1 MKVLLFDIEGT
12 TTDINF
18 VHKVLFPYAT
28 ERIAEYVR
36 KHPDHPAVREVLAQ
50 LPAPSID
57 GAIALL
63 LAWIAEDKKA
73 GALKTLQGE
82 IWVEGYESGAFKG
95 HVYPDVRPAWEDWK
109 KQGLK
114 LAIYSSGSVAA
125 QKLIFGHS
133 ENGDLTPL
141 LSAYFDTKVGAKREF
156 KSYQT
161 IAEELKVPVADVTFF
176 SDIKEE
182 LDAARAAGM
191 KTIHLFRSE
200 TVPTDHASTT
210 TFAGL
215 QF

>member
-28 ERIAEYVR
+28 ERMADFVR
-36 KHPDHPAVREVLAQ
+36 KNPQHPAVLEVGQ
-50 LPAPSID
+50 PSTEA
-57 GAIALL
+57 AISTLME
-63 LAWIAEDKKA
+63 WIREDKKV

-82 IWVEGYESGAFKG
+82 IWVEGYKNGAFKG
-95 HVYPDVRPAWEDWK
+95 HVYPDVKPAWENWK
-109 KQGLK
+109 KQGLT
-114 LAIYSSGSVAA
+114 LAIYSSGSVPA

-133 ENGDLTPL
+133 QDGDLTPL
-141 LSAYFDTKVGAKREF
+141 LSAYFDTKVGGKREF
-156 KSYQT
+156 KSYET
-161 IAEELKVPVADVTFF
+161 IANELKVPAQEVTFF

-191 KTIHLFRSE
+191 KTIHLFRSG
-200 TVPTDHASTT
+200 TMPTDHASTT

>member
-36 KHPDHPAVREVLAQ
+36 KNPEHPAVHEVMAQ
-50 LPAPSID
+50 LPTPTID

-63 LAWIAEDKKA
+63 LAWIAEDKKI
-73 GALKTLQGE
+73 GALKTLQGD
-82 IWVEGYESGAFKG
+82 IWTEGYKSGAFKG

-114 LAIYSSGSVAA
+114 LAIYSSGSVTA

-161 IAEELKVPVADVTFF
+161 IAEELKVPAADVTFF

-191 KTIHLFRSE
+191 KTIHLFRSG
-200 TVPTDHASTT
+200 TVPTDHTSTS

>member
-28 ERIAEYVR
+28 ERMADFVR
-36 KHPDHPAVREVLAQ
+36 KNPQHPAVLEVGQSSTDATISTLM
-50 LPAPSID
+50 
-57 GAIALL
+57 G
-63 LAWIAEDKKA
+63 WIREDKKV

-82 IWVEGYESGAFKG
+82 IWVEGYHHGAFKG
-95 HVYPDVRPAWEDWK
+95 HVYPDVKPAWEHWK
-109 KQGLK
+109 KQGLT
-114 LAIYSSGSVAA
+114 LAIYSSGSVPA

-133 ENGDLTPL
+133 QDGDLTPL
-141 LSAYFDTKVGAKREF
+141 LSAYFDTKVGGKRESR
-156 KSYQT
+156 SYET
-161 IAEELKVPVADVTFF
+161 IANELKVPSAEVTFF

-191 KTIHLFRSE
+191 KTVHLFRSG
-200 TVPTDHASTT
+200 TAPTDHASAT

>member
-28 ERIAEYVR
+28 ERMAEFVR
-36 KHPDHPAVREVLAQ
+36 KNPQHPAVLEVGQPTTEATIGTLM
-50 LPAPSID
+50 
-57 GAIALL
+57 
-63 LAWIAEDKKA
+63 AWIREDKKI

-82 IWVEGYESGAFKG
+82 IWVEGYRSGAFMG
-95 HVYPDVRPAWEDWK
+95 HVYPDVKPAWENWK
-109 KQGLK
+109 KQGLT
-114 LAIYSSGSVAA
+114 LAIYSSGSVSA

-133 ENGDLTPL
+133 QDGDLTPY
-141 LSAYFDTKVGAKREF
+141 LSAYFDTKVGGKREF
-156 KSYQT
+156 KSYET
-161 IAEELKVPVADVTFF
+161 IAQELKVLPAEVTFF

-182 LDAARAAGM
+182 LDAARITGM
-191 KTIHLFRSE
+191 KTVHLFRSGIA
-200 TVPTDHASTT
+200 PTDHTSST

>member
-28 ERIAEYVR
+28 ERMADFVR
-36 KHPDHPAVREVLAQ
+36 KNPQHPAVLEVGQ
-50 LPAPSID
+50 PSTEA
-57 GAIALL
+57 AISTLMD
-63 LAWIAEDKKA
+63 WIREDKKV

-82 IWVEGYESGAFKG
+82 IWVEGYRTGAFKG
-95 HVYPDVRPAWEDWK
+95 HVYPDVKPAWETWK
-109 KQGLK
+109 HQGLT

-133 ENGDLTPL
+133 QDGDLTPL
-141 LSAYFDTKVGAKREF
+141 LSAYFDTKVGGKREF
-156 KSYQT
+156 KSYET
-161 IAEELKVPVADVTFF
+161 IAKELKVPAAEVTFF

-191 KTIHLFRSE
+191 KTVHLFRSGIA
-200 TVPTDHASTT
+200 PTDHASTT
-210 TFAGL
+210 TFADL

>member
-28 ERIAEYVR
+28 ERMADFVR
-36 KHPDHPAVREVLAQ
+36 QNPTHPAVIEVGQTNIEATIQILMQ
-50 LPAPSID
+50 
-57 GAIALL
+57 
-63 LAWIAEDKKA
+63 WIREDKKV

-82 IWVEGYESGAFKG
+82 IWAEGYASGAFKG
-95 HVYPDVRPAWEDWK
+95 HVYPDVKPAWENWQ
-109 KQGLK
+109 KQGRT

-133 ENGDLTPL
+133 QDGDLTPL
-141 LSAYFDTKVGAKREF
+141 LSAYFDTKVGGKREF
-156 KSYQT
+156 KSYEN
-161 IAEELKVPVADVTFF
+161 IAKELKVPATEVTFF

-191 KTIHLFRSE
+191 KTVHLFRSGIQ
-200 TVPTDHASTT
+200 PTDHASTT
-210 TFAGL
+210 TFADL